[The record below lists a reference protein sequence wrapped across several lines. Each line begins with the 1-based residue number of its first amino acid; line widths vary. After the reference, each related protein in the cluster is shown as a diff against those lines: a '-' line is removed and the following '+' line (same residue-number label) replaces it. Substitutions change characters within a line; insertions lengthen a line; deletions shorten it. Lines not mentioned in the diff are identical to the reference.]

1 MITKIGSYF
10 GQLLASGGQL
20 VENIKMGLPMHR
32 SGKNAI
38 GSVIE
43 GAWQAIQGWFSKFTD
58 AGANIVGMIAD
69 GITGAIGKA
78 KEAIDGVVSK
88 IRNFYHFHQKRR
100 SLI

>member
-1 MITKIGSYF
+1 MKISKWGY
-10 GQLLASGGQL
+10 QCD
-20 VENIKMGLPMHR
+20 R

-88 IRNFYHFHQKRR
+88 IRNFTIFTKEKKVPY
-100 SLI
+100 LICIN